1 MADGVRIRVRLKR
14 VNLDRAQL
22 NGPDSPV
29 YTATERAAQAAVE
42 LARAEAPK
50 RSGRLADS
58 IEYRIYQTPRGPIAD
73 IGPGRGTS
81 GVGTPPQEYARYVI
95 EGTDSP
101 IYPEV
106 SPVLVIRD
114 GGPKYHLKVSG
125 QAANPFLQR
134 ALKRVRRE
142 DWGP

>member
-1 MADGVRIRVRLKR
+1 MADKARIRVRLNR
-14 VNLDRAQL
+14 VNLDREQL

-29 YTATERAAQAAVE
+29 YAATERAAQAAVE
-42 LARAEAPK
+42 LAKSEAPK

-58 IEYRIYQTPRGPIAD
+58 LEYRIVSTPRGPVAD

-81 GVGTPPQEYARYVI
+81 GVGTPPQEYAKYVI

-101 IYPEV
+101 IYPET

-125 QAANPFLQR
+125 QEANPFLQR
-134 ALKRVRRE
+134 ALRRIRKE
-142 DWGP
+142 DWSV